1 MIDIGMKKRYSVRI
15 KEVLE
20 KYVEVTA
27 GSASEAVHEVTKM
40 YDDCEIVLG
49 GDDYK
54 GKVRIE
60 INKLLGYDE

>member
-1 MIDIGMKKRYSVRI
+1 MGRKKRYSVRI

-27 GSASEAVHEVTKM
+27 GSASEAVHKVTKM

-54 GKVRIE
+54 EKVRIE
-60 INKLLGYDE
+60 IDKLLGYDE